1 MEKDFKKIFD
11 EYIKTNREVLKR
23 DKEVRELYEAIKN
36 GSVKYA
42 RVTRTEDS
50 SRDLSW
56 VNVLEDAIPHIQTII
71 DNPKSYI
78 KSVHYI
84 VPAELAKKTGPES
97 ITHLSTHSQFVKK
110 IEDDGTIVP
119 SKILVSE
126 GEIDYQTYENRFIM
140 TLIKRLHMY
149 VERRY
154 VFLKKFAALRNSDIL
169 YLDNEFRFG
178 ETNITTTTTVKI
190 SQPTETSEEMQKEMN
205 SSLSKLE
212 FIRKYTTYFVNSE
225 FMKEQMKGAAK
236 VSSPIMQTN
245 VIRKNPH
252 YHAAF
257 NLWQFLN
264 KEEHASMDFLVNE
277 DIKQLS
283 EEEEERINFINYLN
297 CIDVMIGKNL
307 SSMRLTKK
315 NYSTQVLKSIDD
327 KLFLNEK
334 FMPFELVRADD
345 KYFDSLEKPLR
356 AKLKGKSKKV
366 QDKVFKKSK
375 REIAKIEK
383 QRKAAAALKA
393 RKRKEAARLAK
404 QEEKA
409 RIAEA
414 ARIAKQKE
422 IDAKQARIDR
432 LNELARLRKEIREQ
446 AINDKKKAPIEL
458 VTPVTLKIE
467 KAKPTKGS
475 KSKKSEFK
483 KVHIKKT
490 ESFLKEKKYSGEEEL

>member
-1 MEKDFKKIFD
+1 
-11 EYIKTNREVLKR
+11 
-23 DKEVRELYEAIKN
+23 
-36 GSVKYA
+36 
-42 RVTRTEDS
+42 
-50 SRDLSW
+50 
-56 VNVLEDAIPHIQTII
+56 
-71 DNPKSYI
+71 
-78 KSVHYI
+78 
-84 VPAELAKKTGPES
+84 
-97 ITHLSTHSQFVKK
+97 
-110 IEDDGTIVP
+110 
-119 SKILVSE
+119 
-126 GEIDYQTYENRFIM
+126 
-140 TLIKRLHMY
+140 
-149 VERRY
+149 
-154 VFLKKFAALRNSDIL
+154 
-169 YLDNEFRFG
+169 
-178 ETNITTTTTVKI
+178 
-190 SQPTETSEEMQKEMN
+190 
-205 SSLSKLE
+205 
-212 FIRKYTTYFVNSE
+212 
-225 FMKEQMKGAAK
+225 
-236 VSSPIMQTN
+236 
-245 VIRKNPH
+245 
-252 YHAAF
+252 
-257 NLWQFLN
+257 
-264 KEEHASMDFLVNE
+264 
-277 DIKQLS
+277 
-283 EEEEERINFINYLN
+283 
-297 CIDVMIGKNL
+297 NL

>member
-1 MEKDFKKIFD
+1 MEKDFSKIFD
-11 EYIKTNREVLKR
+11 EHIEKNRELLSK
-23 DKEVRELYEAIKN
+23 DKEAKELYESIKN

-50 SRDLSW
+50 ARDLSW
-56 VNVLEDAIPHIQTII
+56 VNELEDAIPHIQNII

-84 VPAELAKKTGPES
+84 VPAELAKKTGPDS

-119 SKILVSE
+119 SKIQVSE
-126 GEIDYQTYENRFIM
+126 GEIDYQTYENRFVM

-149 VERRY
+149 VEKRY
-154 VFLKKFAALRNSDIL
+154 VYLKKFAALKNSDIL

-178 ETNITTTTTVKI
+178 DTNITTTTTIKI
-190 SQPTETSEEMQKEMN
+190 SQPTETNDEMQKEMS

-225 FMKEQMKGAAK
+225 FMRDQMKGAAK

-264 KEEHASMDFLVNE
+264 KEEHVSLDFLVNE
-277 DIKQLS
+277 DIKQLT
-283 EEEEERINFINYLN
+283 EEEEERINLINYLN
-297 CIDVMIGKNL
+297 CIDVMIGKDL

-315 NYSTQVLKSIDD
+315 SYSTQVLKNIDD
-327 KLFLNEK
+327 KLFLNDK
-334 FMPFELVRADD
+334 FKPFELVRADD
-345 KYFDSLEKPLR
+345 QYYKSLEEPIR

-366 QDKVFKKSK
+366 QNKVFKKSK
-375 REIAKIEK
+375 RELAKIEK
-383 QRKAAAALKA
+383 ERKAAAALKA

-404 QEEKA
+404 LEEKA
-409 RIAEA
+409 KIAEA

-422 IDAKQARIDR
+422 IDKKQEKIDR

-446 AINDKKKAPIEL
+446 AILDKKTAPKEL
-458 VTPVTLKIE
+458 VTPVTLKI
-467 KAKPTKGS
+467 KRKSS
-475 KSKKSEFK
+475 KSKASSKKPEFK

-490 ESFLKEKKYSGEEEL
+490 ESFIKEKGYSGDEDL